1 MVSDLTFEIEPLVVW
16 QKHAKSDDL
25 SRHYLAYSIEI
36 ATAFRKIGDLGR
48 VAFFATLPNCVEVD
62 AQAGF
67 RSSFIH
73 GLKPS

>member
-1 MVSDLTFEIEPLVVW
+1 
-16 QKHAKSDDL
+16 
-25 SRHYLAYSIEI
+25 
-36 ATAFRKIGDLGR
+36 
-48 VAFFATLPNCVEVD
+48 VAFFATVPNCVEVD